1 MNQSN
6 YNIIEQDNDQDEE
19 DMKMFNEDFYE

>member
-6 YNIIEQDNDQDEE
+6 YNVIEQDNDQDEE